1 MLACNLD
8 ILHFYRAKARERE
21 SEGFELA
28 RVRRRKEEIMHKAPA
43 GL

>member
-28 RVRRRKEEIMHKAPA
+28 RCMREEEIMHKAPA